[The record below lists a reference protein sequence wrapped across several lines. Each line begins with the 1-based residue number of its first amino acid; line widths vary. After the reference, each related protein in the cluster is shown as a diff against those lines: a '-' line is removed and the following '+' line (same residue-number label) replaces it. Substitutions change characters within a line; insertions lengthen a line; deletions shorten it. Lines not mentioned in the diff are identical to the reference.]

1 MAKKDVVADPD
12 DWTAQKGRV
21 VGLWLSRGLVRTE
34 KGVGEI
40 VRVTPTL
47 FVVRVK
53 GEDREIRFVRR
64 RGWSQS
70 NGTRDEYGAG
80 SKKNPNK
87 VYMHPLAED

>member
-1 MAKKDVVADPD
+1 MAEEQ
-12 DWTAQKGRV
+12 DWTGQVGRV

-47 FVVRVK
+47 FIVK
-53 GEDREIRFVRR
+53 VKDEDRTIRFVRR
-64 RGWSQS
+64 RAWSQS
-70 NGTRDEYGAG
+70 NSTRDEYGAG

-87 VYMHPLAED
+87 VYMHPLSED